1 MPARRQPGPG
11 TIDRTT
17 GLDPRHAGDPG
28 GPRGVHLR
36 PAGVRRTATD
46 PRSLPTVQLGPR
58 RLRAG
63 GDRPSRHRPVLY
75 LRRVLAAGVV
85 RAPAGRL
92 LRGGGRRA
100 ALQPAAAWSLRP

>member
-63 GDRPSRHRPVLY
+63 GDRPSRHRRVLY
-75 LRRVLAAGVV
+75 VRRVLAPGVV
-85 RAPAGRL
+85 RARAVWL
-92 LRGGGRRA
+92 LLGGCRA
-100 ALQPAAAWSLRP
+100 RVLQ